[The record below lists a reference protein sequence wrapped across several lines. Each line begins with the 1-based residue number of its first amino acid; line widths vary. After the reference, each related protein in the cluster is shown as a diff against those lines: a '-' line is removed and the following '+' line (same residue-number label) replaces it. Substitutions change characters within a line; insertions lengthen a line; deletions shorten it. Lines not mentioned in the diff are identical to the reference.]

1 MHPNIVATICHS
13 IVIPKMLYGLELT
26 STSKSFI
33 EKVDR
38 QCRCAFKQLLG
49 LSKHCSNDLNKLF
62 NLHSITYDI
71 INRKINLIQLLMKNQ
86 TTSKYVITL
95 LTSSYEERKFSV
107 IQEIFDLC
115 LQENLD
121 VFNILINRKFEKLY
135 PTSALDI
142 ANKQFLQESLKNW
155 HIYENRMNLKKHLE
169 TNIPTKI

>member
-1 MHPNIVATICHS
+1 
-13 IVIPKMLYGLELT
+13 
-26 STSKSFI
+26 
-33 EKVDR
+33 
-38 QCRCAFKQLLG
+38 
-49 LSKHCSNDLNKLF
+49 
-62 NLHSITYDI
+62 
-71 INRKINLIQLLMKNQ
+71 MKNQ